1 LEEFATSIIA
11 TYVPTYSGADTNT
24 ITPPKLLDRLF
35 GNASFWEYER
45 LQGQKPVH
53 QTSEITKCAIGVIQG
68 LIVEK
73 TDKLVPMESEAF
85 ERNLQMFTMDIR
97 DIEELARCYFMLLS
111 FPSDVFRGSMAPLLA
126 RRAILLEMA
135 ISRLPESQRPVDVW
149 IEGVLRAFASRRLYD
164 DNPSFRKFVWAFF
177 GSQPAF

>member
-1 LEEFATSIIA
+1 M
-11 TYVPTYSGADTNT
+11 NT

-35 GNASFWEYER
+35 GNASFWEHER

-53 QTSEITKCAIGVIQG
+53 RTSEIAKRAIGVILG

-73 TDKLVPMESEAF
+73 ADKLMSIESETV
-85 ERNLQMFTMDIR
+85 ESNSQMFTMDMR
-97 DIEELARCYFMLLS
+97 DVEELARCYFMLLS

-135 ISRLPESQRPVDVW
+135 ISRLPESQRPVNMW
-149 IEGVLRAFASRRLYD
+149 TEGVLRAFASRRLYD
-164 DNPSFRKFVWAFF
+164 DNPSFRKFV
-177 GSQPAF
+177 